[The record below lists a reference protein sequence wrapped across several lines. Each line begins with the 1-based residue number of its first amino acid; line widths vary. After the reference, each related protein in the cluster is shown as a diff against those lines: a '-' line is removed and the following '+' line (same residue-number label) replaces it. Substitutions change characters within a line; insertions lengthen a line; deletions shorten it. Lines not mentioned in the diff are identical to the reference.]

1 MFSSCPEL
9 RRRIRGGCAMI
20 VAIAAMLIAAGGN
33 ACAEHLHYGWQNV
46 DGISLFYREGGRTD
60 APTIVFLHGNPS
72 SSIMYEEV
80 MEKLVG
86 AEDVHVLAVDYPSF
100 GYSDAPDHTAYRY
113 TFENVARTVRRFLQA
128 KGVARFGLYM
138 QDYGVPVGFH
148 LIEADPHAVTTIII
162 QNGVIHLD
170 GFPNAQDENGELRQH
185 WLHRNPAIDARRAA
199 STAGLAF
206 PTTTNWSYSG
216 VMSPDAILLMMA
228 SAQRP
233 GVILARNDMWFDYG
247 NNVQNYPTW
256 QAQLRRMNVPVLVM
270 WGNRDD
276 FFTTPGALAYLRDAP
291 RAEVH
296 IFDGDHFA
304 TLEQPDVISP
314 LLAGFLAKHRADLI
328 QSGAR

>member
-1 MFSSCPEL
+1 MFFKHPKL
-9 RRRIRGGCAMI
+9 GRRIRGVGAMI
-20 VAIAAMLIAAGGN
+20 IAVAAMLIATGAN
-33 ACAEHLHYGWQNV
+33 AYAEHLRYGWQNV
-46 DGISLFYREGGRTD
+46 DGINLFYREGGRAD

-80 MEKLVG
+80 MENLLD

-113 TFENVARTVRRFLQA
+113 TFDNVARTVRRFLQA
-128 KGVARFGLYM
+128 KGVVRFGLYM

-148 LIEADPHAVTTIII
+148 LIEADPHAVTAIII

-170 GFPNAQDENGELRQH
+170 GFPNAQDENGALRRH
-185 WLHRNPAIDARRAA
+185 WQHRNPAIDARRAA
-199 STAGLAF
+199 STAGLSF
-206 PTTTNWSYSG
+206 PTTTNWSYSS

-233 GVILARNDMWFDYG
+233 GVILARNDLWFDYG
-247 NNVQNYPTW
+247 NNVRNYPAW
-256 QAQLRRMNVPVLVM
+256 QARLRRMNVPALVM

-276 FFTTPGALAYLRDAP
+276 FFTTPGAFAYLRDAP

-296 IFDGDHFA
+296 VFDGDHFA
-304 TLEQPDVISP
+304 TLEQPDVISS
-314 LLAGFLAKHRADLI
+314 LLAGFLAEHRVGLI
-328 QSGAR
+328 GR